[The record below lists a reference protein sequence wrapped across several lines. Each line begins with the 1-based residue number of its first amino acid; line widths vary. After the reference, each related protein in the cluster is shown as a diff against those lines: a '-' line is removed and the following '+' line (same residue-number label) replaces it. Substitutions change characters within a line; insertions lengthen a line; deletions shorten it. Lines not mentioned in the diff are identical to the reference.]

1 LSIQQRR
8 PKRTLERLVPRAF
21 VPLLSPRRFKGAKGG
36 RGSAKSH
43 FFAESLV
50 EDCICQHT
58 RAACIR
64 EVQAS
69 IADSVKQL
77 IEDKIE
83 AFGVQADF
91 DITDREIRGPH
102 DSLIIFRGLQ
112 NHTAKSIKSLEGF
125 TRMFAEEAQT
135 LSQRSLDLLIPTF
148 RSNSELA
155 FAWNSVSPKDPVEK
169 LFEEN
174 KNDDD
179 FCSVHVTFRDN
190 PWFPE
195 ELRRDM
201 ERDKRRDPDKYNHI
215 WLGGFL
221 KSSEARVF
229 RNWRIGTRDE
239 FTDRVDRYYFGGD
252 FGFSIDPTVL
262 VRNYIKGRTLYI
274 DREVYLV
281 GCEVDHTPFLWG
293 GCEDEELI
301 RLNAQAF
308 ASLSPAKKS
317 AWKGIPG
324 SRKWPIIADS
334 ARPETISYLQ
344 RHGFPNVK
352 PAKKGA
358 NSVVEGVEFL
368 KGYDIVVHPDCVHT
382 IDELTMFSFKV
393 DPKTQEVLPVLVDAK
408 NHVIDANR
416 YAVEPLRRATGG
428 LF

>member
-1 LSIQQRR
+1 LSIQRR
-8 PKRTLERLVPRAF
+8 PERTIERLVPRAF
-21 VPLLSPRRFKGAKGG
+21 APLLGPYRFKGAKGG

-43 FFAESLV
+43 FFAENLV
-50 EDCICQHT
+50 EDCVYQHT

-77 IEDKIE
+77 IEDKID
-83 AFGVQADF
+83 AFGVQDEF
-91 DITDREIRGPH
+91 DITDREIRGPN

-125 TRMFAEEAQT
+125 NRMFAEEAQT

-148 RSNSELA
+148 RSKSELS
-155 FAWNSVSPKDPVEK
+155 FAWNSVKPTDPVEK
-169 LFEEN
+169 LFGEN
-174 KNDDD
+174 KNDPD
-179 FCSVHVTFRDN
+179 FCGVHVTFRDN

-201 ERDKRRDPDKYNHI
+201 ERDRRRDPDKYEHI
-215 WLGGFL
+215 WLGGYL

-229 RNWRIGTRDE
+229 RNWRIGSRDE

-252 FGFSIDPTVL
+252 FGFSVDPTVL
-262 VRNYIKGRTLYI
+262 VRSYIKGRTLYI
-274 DREVYLV
+274 DREVYMV

-301 RLNAQAF
+301 RLNAQAY
-308 ASLSPAKKS
+308 ASLSPAKRA

-324 SRKWPIIADS
+324 ARKWPIIADS

-368 KGYDIVVHPDCVHT
+368 KGYDIVVHPDCTNT
-382 IDELTMFSFKV
+382 IDELTMYSFKT
-393 DPKTQEVLPVLVDAK
+393 DPLTGEVLPVLVDTK

-416 YAVEPLRRATGG
+416 YAVEELRRAKGG

>member
-1 LSIQQRR
+1 MAGKPKKPRKPLEKRKAALKQPFAQLPPSLDIRKVGR
-8 PKRTLERLVPRAF
+8 PSKYDPSFCDLVIE
-21 VPLLSPRRFKGAKGG
+21 LGAQG
-36 RGSAKSH
+36 KSK
-43 FFAESLV
+43 AQL
-50 EDCICQHT
+50 
-58 RAACIR
+58 A
-64 EVQAS
+64 AS
-69 IADSVKQL
+69 IGVSRETIDLWAKVHPEFSDALKFAKDL
-77 IEDKIE
+77 ALAWWED
-83 AFGVQADF
+83 
-91 DITDREIRGPH
+91 
-102 DSLIIFRGLQ
+102 
-112 NHTAKSIKSLEGF
+112 
-125 TRMFAEEAQT
+125 QT

-148 RSNSELA
+148 RSKSELS
-155 FAWNSVSPKDPVEK
+155 FAWNSVKPTDPVEK
-169 LFEEN
+169 LFGEN
-174 KNDDD
+174 KNDPD

-201 ERDKRRDPDKYNHI
+201 ERDKRRDPDKYEHI
-215 WLGGFL
+215 WLGGYL

-229 RNWRIGTRDE
+229 RNWRVGSRDE

-252 FGFSIDPTVL
+252 FGFAIDPTVL

-301 RLNAQAF
+301 QLNAQAY
-308 ASLSPAKKS
+308 ASLSPAKKA

-344 RHGFPNVK
+344 RHGFPNVRG
-352 PAKKGA
+352 AKKGA

-382 IDELTMFSFKV
+382 IDELTMYSFKT
-393 DPKTQEVLPVLVDAK
+393 DPLTGEVLPVLVDTK